1 MHAEQVTQSFILNSN
16 TLLLLTMC
24 ASQRALCPPTAV
36 SQLVAAQFTRGNSF
50 KFILLAAL
58 AKSNSA
64 ARETLG
70 GHTAS

>member
-24 ASQRALCPPTAV
+24 ASQRGLCPPTAV
-36 SQLVAAQFTRGNSF
+36 SQLVAAQFRGNSF